1 MPYSTVWFLQN
12 MHVILLIYESVIWG
26 IWKFVTLFVF
36 LDMVD
41 NQKGE
46 KVNSVNSSTKSSQG
60 CLNHLEMLKHAMH
73 EDMNEPLA
81 IHEEAISYSSK
92 NPTNMNGPSTLHEE
106 AISYTNKSPAKVSMP
121 CNESK
126 EIGNTVF
133 DILSRLKKPSQED
146 VSY

>member
-1 MPYSTVWFLQN
+1 
-12 MHVILLIYESVIWG
+12 
-26 IWKFVTLFVF
+26 
-36 LDMVD
+36 MVD
-41 NQKGE
+41 NQQGE

-81 IHEEAISYSSK
+81 IHEEAISYSSKNPTNMNGPLTLHKEANSYTSK